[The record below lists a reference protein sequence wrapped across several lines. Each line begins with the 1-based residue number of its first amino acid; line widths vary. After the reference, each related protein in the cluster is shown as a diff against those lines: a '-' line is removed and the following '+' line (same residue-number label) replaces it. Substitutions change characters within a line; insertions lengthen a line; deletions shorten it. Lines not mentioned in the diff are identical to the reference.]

1 MFKNID
7 FYIKKQDAYA
17 YFFPRARM
25 KSSDSACMTKSS
37 LVTEK
42 NCVKCTCECLELL
55 LIAMLITGHN
65 NEHDVSGCRHR
76 SIHKL

>member
-1 MFKNID
+1 MHAMRMRI
-7 FYIKKQDAYA
+7 
-17 YFFPRARM
+17 FFPEQE
-25 KSSDSACMTKSS
+25 CNLVTGTKSYS

-65 NEHDVSGCRHR
+65 NEHDVSGCRQ